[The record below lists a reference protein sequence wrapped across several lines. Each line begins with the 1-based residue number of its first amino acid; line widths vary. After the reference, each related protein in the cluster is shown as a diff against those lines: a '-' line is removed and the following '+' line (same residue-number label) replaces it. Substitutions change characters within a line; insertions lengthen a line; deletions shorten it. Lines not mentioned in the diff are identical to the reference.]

1 MCARERGRQEKQR
14 GLERGKGLLE
24 GWQVV
29 ESEGT
34 PFPCGLGATPIQSG
48 SGLALYG
55 SVCLLPRID
64 PSLLLHPLL

>member
-1 MCARERGRQEKQR
+1 MF
-14 GLERGKGLLE
+14 E

-34 PFPCGLGATPIQSG
+34 PFPCGLGDDPPTQSG

-55 SVCLLPRID
+55 SVSPPSPESALPSSSIPPLVSSVPT
-64 PSLLLHPLL
+64 PSAPSCAHSLH